1 MKYRTIDMDA
11 YPRRDHF
18 QYFKALAFPYVGLT
32 VNVDITGLPQSL
44 KARKLPFFL
53 TVCYCV
59 DRAANGV
66 AEFRQRIVHDR
77 IIELD
82 RCRASYTV
90 ALPDGTYCY
99 CDLDCDLPL
108 EDYIPFA
115 TKAQEEA
122 MARHSIEETEEE
134 ALDKFFIST
143 IPWVSFTALTH
154 PAAIPADSNPRITWG
169 KFFSQGDRVLLPVSV
184 QCHHALVD
192 GLHIARFYELLD
204 KEISSII
211 QGNPEK
217 P

>member
-11 YPRRDHF
+11 YPRKDHF
-18 QYFKALAFPYVGLT
+18 AYFKGLAIPYVGLT
-32 VNVDITGLPQSL
+32 VNVDITGLPQVM
-44 KARKLPFFL
+44 KAHGLPFFL
-53 TVCYCV
+53 TICCCV

-66 AEFRQRIVHDR
+66 PEFRQRIVHDR
-77 IIELD
+77 IIEFD

-108 EDYIPFA
+108 EDYIRYA
-115 TKAQEEA
+115 AKAQEEA
-122 MARHSIEETEEE
+122 MQRHSIEETEEE
-134 ALDKFFIST
+134 ALDKLFIST

-169 KFFSQGDRVLLPVSV
+169 KSFTQGDQVLLPVSV

-204 KEISSII
+204 EEIRGIVRS
-211 QGNPEK
+211 
-217 P
+217 